1 MRLGELEGL
10 QTLMLPD
17 AWQRDAV
24 HALQAGRDVIVDAPT
39 GAGKTHVFE
48 RLVEQ
53 GNFARRAIFTVPTR
67 ALANDKYAEWLA
79 RGWRVGIT
87 TGDLSV
93 SPRAPVVVATL
104 ESAQATLLPKASCN
118 PLGYTAPGM
127 CNPIGYTAKSEPC
140 LSTGYVPPP
149 AKCNPLGYTAAE
161 RPLPDLLVI
170 DEYQWLGDAARGN
183 HYEGLLSALPA
194 SVQLLL
200 LSGSVAN
207 PEDVAAWLS
216 RLGRTVEVVRTAVRP
231 VPLEE
236 VEIDDL
242 ATGFPREIEGF
253 WSRRVAAALREG
265 LAPVLVFAPHR
276 ADAERLAR
284 QFARELPIA
293 DPLPLTPEQES
304 MAGPVLAKLLQ
315 RRIAYHH
322 SGLSYAQRA
331 GLVEPLAKAGQLRAV
346 VATLGLAAGINFSLR
361 SVMLTAASYRVGPI
375 ERDIAPHDLLQMIG
389 RAGRRGLDD
398 TGYVLVSGRTPRLR
412 RAAPQRLKR
421 AAPLP
426 WAALLRQLAPGESA
440 LDLARRSADRFY
452 TEAPLALGAE
462 ATAALDPATLPCNQL
477 TDTGRARV
485 IRRRR
490 REPFPAC
497 DTCAHRTACLAL
509 SPEPTPLW
517 LWQRV
522 GVLDKHLRLTARGA
536 IVSEF
541 LGPEGLAL
549 AAGLED
555 RRYPV
560 EHLLY
565 DCANLFAGDR
575 FAGTNP
581 RRLGRLVHVCEKTYR
596 RLTAEGYLEEGLPP
610 AYGHG
615 ASEVVRA
622 VVERTASRGALSH
635 ALADEQANAGRGD
648 IDRLLTEWRG
658 FLRNLSAAAPLPET
672 LPFATPALRER
683 WDAARAL
690 ATRLLGDERASLLP
704 NLPPLTPEQRQPVQ
718 HRLRQVGRSNYA

>member
-1 MRLGELEGL
+1 MRLGDLEGL
-10 QTLMLPD
+10 QSLMLPD

-24 HALQAGRDVIVDAPT
+24 HALAAGRDVVVDAPT
-39 GAGKTHVFE
+39 GSGKTHVFE
-48 RLVEQ
+48 RWFEQ
-53 GNFARRAIFTVPTR
+53 HGTGKRALFTVPTR

-87 TGDLSV
+87 TGDVSV
-93 SPRAPVVVATL
+93 SPRSPVVVATL
-104 ESAQATLLPKASCN
+104 EAAQATLLPAADAASSPA
-118 PLGYTAPGM
+118 PLDP
-127 CNPIGYTAKSEPC
+127 
-140 LSTGYVPPP
+140 V
-149 AKCNPLGYTAAE
+149 
-161 RPLPDLLVI
+161 RLPDLLVV
-170 DEYQWLGDAARGN
+170 DEYQWLGDPTRGN
-183 HYEGLLSALPA
+183 HYEGVLATLPA
-194 SVQLLL
+194 SVRLLL

-207 PEDVAAWLS
+207 PEDVAAWLT
-216 RLGRTVEVVRTAVRP
+216 RLGRQVEIVRTATRP

-242 ATGFPREIEGF
+242 VNGLPRDIEGF

-284 QFARELPIA
+284 QFARELPLP

-304 MAGPVLAKLLQ
+304 MAGPTLAKLLR

-361 SVMLTAASYRVGPI
+361 SVMLTAASFRTGAL
-375 ERDIAPHDLLQMIG
+375 ERDIAPHELLQMIG

-398 TGYVLVSGRTPRLR
+398 TGYMLVSGRMPRLR
-412 RAAPQRLKR
+412 RAAPLRLKR

-426 WAALLRQLAPGESA
+426 WAVLLRQLPPDASA
-440 LDLARRSADRFY
+440 LEIAEDIAGRFY
-452 TEAPLALGAE
+452 VEEPLRLGAE
-462 ATAALDPATLPCNQL
+462 ATTALSEGTSPPCNQL
-477 TDTGRARV
+477 TDTGRARLV
-485 IRRRR
+485 RRQRD
-490 REPFPAC
+490 PFPGCAAC
-497 DTCAHRTACLAL
+497 ALRPDCLAL

-517 LWQRV
+517 QWQRV

-536 IVSEF
+536 IASRF

-560 EHLLY
+560 DDLLF

-581 RRLGRLVHVCEKTYR
+581 LRLGRLVHVCERVYR
-596 RLTAEGYLEEGLPP
+596 RQSAEGYLVEGLPP
-610 AYGHG
+610 GYGYG
-615 ASEVVRA
+615 AADVVRA
-622 VVERTASRGALSH
+622 VVERVVSRGAIVH
-635 ALADEQANAGRGD
+635 ALADEQAQAGRGD

-658 FLRNLSAAAPLPET
+658 FLKNLAGAAPLPEI
-672 LPFATPALRER
+672 LPFATVSLRER
-683 WDAARAL
+683 WDEARTTAL
-690 ATRLLGDERASLLP
+690 RLLGDDHAHELP
-704 NLPPLTPEQRQPVQ
+704 TLPPLTPEQRRPLI
-718 HRLRQVGRSNYA
+718 HRLGRPPAIPASRR

>member
-1 MRLGELEGL
+1 MRLGELIGL

-24 HALQAGRDVIVDAPT
+24 HALRAGRDVIVDAPT

-48 RLVEQ
+48 RFVEQ
-53 GNFARRAIFTVPTR
+53 DNFARRAVFTVPTR
-67 ALANDKYAEWLA
+67 ALANDKFAEWRA
-79 RGWRVGIT
+79 RGWRVGIS

-93 SPRAPVVVATL
+93 DLHAPTVVATL
-104 ESAQATLLPKASCN
+104 EAAQGALLRARSSPRDQRLPEAATA
-118 PLGYTAPGM
+118 
-127 CNPIGYTAKSEPC
+127 
-140 LSTGYVPPP
+140 
-149 AKCNPLGYTAAE
+149 
-161 RPLPDLLVI
+161 RLPDLLVI
-170 DEYQWLGDAARGN
+170 DEYQWLGDPARGN
-183 HYEGLLSALPA
+183 HYEGVLATLPA

-207 PEDVAAWLS
+207 PDDVAAWLA
-216 RLGRTVEVVRTAVRP
+216 RLGREVAVIRTATRP

-242 ATGFPREIEGF
+242 VHGLPSEIGSF
-253 WSRRVAAALREG
+253 WTRRVAGALREN

-284 QFARELPIA
+284 QLARELPLA

-304 MAGPVLAKLLQ
+304 IAGPTLAKLLH

-361 SVMLTAASYRVGPI
+361 SVMLTAASYRVGAL
-375 ERDIAPHDLLQMIG
+375 ERDIAPHELLQMIG
-389 RAGRRGLDD
+389 RAGRRGLDQ
-398 TGYVLVSGRTPRLR
+398 TGYMLVSGRTPRLR
-412 RAAPQRLKR
+412 RAAPLRLKR

-426 WAALLRQLAPGESA
+426 WAALLRRLPPGASA
-440 LDLARRSADRFY
+440 LELARHASTRFF
-452 TEAPLALGAE
+452 TEAPLRLGAE
-462 ATAALDPATLPCNQL
+462 ATSALPPGADLPCSLL
-477 TDTGRARV
+477 TDTGRARLV
-485 IRRRR
+485 RRK
-490 REPFPAC
+490 REPFPGCRAC
-497 DTCAHRTACLAL
+497 PHRPDCLAL
-509 SPEPTPLW
+509 TPEPTPLW
-517 LWQRV
+517 EWQRV
-522 GVLDKHLRLTARGA
+522 GVLDKRLRLTARGA
-536 IVSEF
+536 VVAVF

-560 EHLLY
+560 DQLLF

-596 RLTAEGYLEEGLPP
+596 RLTIEGYLDEGLPP

-615 ASEVVRA
+615 GSEIVQA
-622 VVERTASRGALSH
+622 LSEGGTSRGK
-635 ALADEQANAGRGD
+635 LAHGLAHEMAQAGRGD
-648 IDRLLTEWRG
+648 IDRLLTEWRS
-658 FLRNLSAAAPLPET
+658 FLRSLGAAAPLAEG
-672 LPFATPALRER
+672 LPFATAPLRAR
-683 WDAARAL
+683 WDEAHAL
-690 ATRLLGDERASLLP
+690 ATRLLGDARAAELP
-704 NLPPLTPEQRQPVQ
+704 ELPPLTPEQKRPVH
-718 HRLRQVGRSNYA
+718 HRLSRAVAFSR

>member
-1 MRLGELEGL
+1 MRLGDLQGL

-24 HALQAGRDVIVDAPT
+24 HGLQAGRDVIVDAPT

-48 RLVEQ
+48 RFVEQ

-67 ALANDKYAEWLA
+67 ALANDKYAEWRA

-93 SPRAPVVVATL
+93 SPHAPVVVATL
-104 ESAQATLLPKASCN
+104 EAAQGALLRSICHQSGDKSPA
-118 PLGYTAPGM
+118 LAAP
-127 CNPIGYTAKSEPC
+127 
-140 LSTGYVPPP
+140 
-149 AKCNPLGYTAAE
+149 
-161 RPLPDLLVI
+161 PDLLVI

-183 HYEGLLSALPA
+183 HYEGVVATLPA

-207 PEDVAAWLS
+207 PEDVAVWLT
-216 RLGRTVEVVRTAVRP
+216 RLGRRVEVVRTATRP

-242 ATGFPREIEGF
+242 VAGLPREIEGF
-253 WSRRVAAALREG
+253 WSRRVAGALREG

-284 QFARELPIA
+284 EFARQLPLA
-293 DPLPLTPEQES
+293 DPLPLTPEQIS
-304 MAGPVLAKLLQ
+304 LAGPVLAKLLQ
-315 RRIAYHH
+315 RRVAYHH

-361 SVMLTAASYRVGPI
+361 SVMLTAASYRVGAL
-375 ERDIAPHDLLQMIG
+375 ERDIAPHELLQMIG

-398 TGYVLVSGRTPRLR
+398 TGYMLVSGRTPRLR
-412 RAAPQRLKR
+412 RAAPLRLKR

-426 WAALLRQLAPGESA
+426 WATLLRRLPPGVSA
-440 LDLARRSADRFY
+440 LALARDSADRFF
-452 TEAPLALGAE
+452 TETPLVLGAE
-462 ATAALDPATLPCNQL
+462 NTSALLARLSSLGPAAPARVVAELPCSLL
-477 TDTGRARV
+477 TDTGRARLV
-485 IRRRR
+485 RRL
-490 REPFPAC
+490 REPFPGCA
-497 DTCAHRTACLAL
+497 TCVHRPDCAAL

-517 LWQRV
+517 EWQRV
-522 GVLDKHLRLTARGA
+522 GVLDKRLRLTARGA
-536 IVSEF
+536 IVSVF

-560 EHLLY
+560 GQLLL

-581 RRLGRLVHVCEKTYR
+581 RRLGRLSHVCEKTYR
-596 RLTAEGYLEEGLPP
+596 RLTVEGYLDEGLPP
-610 AYGHG
+610 GYGYG
-615 ASEVVRA
+615 AGEIVQA
-622 VVERTASRGALSH
+622 VAERTASRGTLAH
-635 ALADEQANAGRGD
+635 TLADDFANAGRGD
-648 IDRLLTEWRG
+648 IDRLLTEWRS
-658 FLRNLSAAAPLPET
+658 FLRNLAGAGPLAEGLPLATAP
-672 LPFATPALRER
+672 LRER
-683 WDAARAL
+683 WDEARILAA
-690 ATRLLGDERASLLP
+690 RLLGDARAAELP
-704 NLPPLTPEQRQPVQ
+704 ELPPLTPDQTRPVM
-718 HRLRQVGRSNYA
+718 HRLGRAVRATPVR